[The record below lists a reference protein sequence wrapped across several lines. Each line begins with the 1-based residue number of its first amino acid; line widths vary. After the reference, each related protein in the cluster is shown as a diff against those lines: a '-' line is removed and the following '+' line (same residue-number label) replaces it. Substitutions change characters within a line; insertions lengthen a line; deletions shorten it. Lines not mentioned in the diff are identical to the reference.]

1 MQVGI
6 LGSRRRL
13 CNVQVAKDSNSWA
26 DGVCSVSPA
35 RVGPAL
41 WMIHLHWIDFYR

>member
-13 CNVQVAKDSNSWA
+13 CNVQVAKDSNSRA
-26 DGVCSVSPA
+26 DGVCSV
-35 RVGPAL
+35 GPAL
-41 WMIHLHWIDFYR
+41 VGWMSRMIHLHWIDFYR